1 MGYCHASM
9 KEKSVSVTPDREHR
23 CGREASLCSEWRP
36 CQVRLPEMT
45 RSQEMNRHHKAGCA
59 AALESCPT
67 AASSSSPAADDVSLS
82 DLGAQQEAAATVHRS
97 GDPAG
102 AHFLL
107 QFGGDADVMPMLHE
121 SPWRAEIQLVPCL
134 QLSVPPSI
142 DRAGPASAGTAAGP
156 CGPWSSRTAPPPRSP
171 HHPAGS
177 PQPGRRSG
185 HCS

>member
-1 MGYCHASM
+1 MQTASQAGLFDSRMTANADRKTSLGPRNRLGY
-9 KEKSVSVTPDREHR
+9 
-23 CGREASLCSEWRP
+23 
-36 CQVRLPEMT
+36 
-45 RSQEMNRHHKAGCA
+45 
-59 AALESCPT
+59 
-67 AASSSSPAADDVSLS
+67 
-82 DLGAQQEAAATVHRS
+82 
-97 GDPAG
+97 PAG

-107 QFGGDADVMPMLHE
+107 QFGGDAAVMPMLHE

-177 PQPGRRSG
+177 PQP
-185 HCS
+185 